1 MLVTKGPAFDSPWYM
16 DQHTRMEASE
26 RSVLLDVLFILLV
39 LIIPRWADQIIHQQL
54 SCPLPR
60 LFCSNKGKIDFPD
73 WLARWKSFESLW
85 WTTNFAMT
93 SHLAKPLM
101 HVAHPSIYPSS
112 PIYQHTR
119 TNTHLEGCVN
129 LPLSPTR
136 AIETNNTLPTYE
148 ISGYEKKYD
157 APSHSFVKVND
168 TQWHSPDQ
176 AYPRV
181 LNHHN
186 FWIFEQ
192 HPSASFVEYQ
202 HIWQGLT
209 MLTSMMLLLPNWR
222 SHFFEFF

>member
-119 TNTHLEGCVN
+119 QDKHTSGRLCESAFESHKGYWNKQYFTNLWN
-129 LPLSPTR
+129 IWLWK
-136 AIETNNTLPTYE
+136 E
-148 ISGYEKKYD
+148 I
-157 APSHSFVKVND
+157 
-168 TQWHSPDQ
+168 
-176 AYPRV
+176 
-181 LNHHN
+181 
-186 FWIFEQ
+186 
-192 HPSASFVEYQ
+192 
-202 HIWQGLT
+202 
-209 MLTSMMLLLPNWR
+209 WR
-222 SHFFEFF
+222 SFP